1 MNDSKFEWNKHNPPK
16 HGTEKLCVRS
26 HNKCNNLPLLSKWN
40 VQCYDESAC
49 TNCTHVFSLDSDEIT
64 TSKCAASLW
73 VKCKV
78 FFTVLNENKSNRRL
92 NDHDHRNNV
101 LDSHWP
107 DNTQT
112 HDGLSLI
119 THTLFWFHR
128 QKITNR
134 SNESNEHWINNHN
147 EFYAEIFSLKLIKI
161 GYQPGFFYALFAENR
176 NSRYSW
182 SGYFCWRN
190 NQFYFSVRNEIAVL
204 ILELMNEYWAQQSA
218 NESKRERSTFNIHTR
233 IHWSWCLHWSKRSVP
248 TWSRQATMWMYK
260 NTHIWFVCAVFC
272 WALTLSLSL
281 QWSPSRS

>member
-1 MNDSKFEWNKHNPPK
+1 MKTNQIEGWTIMI
-16 HGTEKLCVRS
+16 TE
-26 HNKCNNLPLLSKWN
+26 
-40 VQCYDESAC
+40 
-49 TNCTHVFSLDSDEIT
+49 T
-64 TSKCAASLW
+64 TCSIHI
-73 VKCKV
+73 
-78 FFTVLNENKSNRRL
+78 
-92 NDHDHRNNV
+92 D
-101 LDSHWP
+101 
-107 DNTQT
+107 Q
-112 HDGLSLI
+112 I
-119 THTLFWFHR
+119 THKHTTVF
-128 QKITNR
+128 R
-134 SNESNEHWINNHN
+134 SSHTRYFGFIDKKSQTDQMNQINWINNHN

-260 NTHIWFVCAVFC
+260 NTHISFVCAVFC

>member
-49 TNCTHVFSLDSDEIT
+49 TNCTHVFSLDSDEII

-134 SNESNEHWINNHN
+134 SNELIITMN
-147 EFYAEIFSLKLIKI
+147 FMLK
-161 GYQPGFFYALFAENR
+161 
-176 NSRYSW
+176 
-182 SGYFCWRN
+182 
-190 NQFYFSVRNEIAVL
+190 FSVWNWLKSATNPVSFMHCLQKIAIRGTREVDIFVEEI
-204 ILELMNEYWAQQSA
+204 INFIFPYGT
-218 NESKRERSTFNIHTR
+218 K
-233 IHWSWCLHWSKRSVP
+233 
-248 TWSRQATMWMYK
+248 
-260 NTHIWFVCAVFC
+260 
-272 WALTLSLSL
+272 
-281 QWSPSRS
+281 